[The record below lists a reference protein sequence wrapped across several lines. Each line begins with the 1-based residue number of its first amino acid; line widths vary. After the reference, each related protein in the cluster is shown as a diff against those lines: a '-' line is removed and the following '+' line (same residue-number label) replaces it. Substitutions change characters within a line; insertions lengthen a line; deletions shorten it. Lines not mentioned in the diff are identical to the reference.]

1 MVSQVQR
8 EKLCSF
14 RRVAGAIRCAAK
26 TPPRGLR
33 LNCLIAAVV
42 SCVLLASCQGELVRI
57 RQDNAAIVMASYR
70 SRPLAAINNG
80 QSVVGLHDCVRLA
93 VENSLDLQ
101 TALWDEQVKRKLAKN
116 SALRMLPRVW
126 GTYYLNQRDR
136 PAFSRSDV
144 IDQEGLYEVT
154 GPAPGTGVTN
164 FSTGRERSSRTSQ
177 IQADWS
183 PMDAYMAKFLAEIK
197 SNESTHSGYQRVRVA
212 QQLVGTVTAA
222 FYRLLALNSAYPK
235 AKGLEGHRI
244 HVAQDMKA
252 LSRNL
257 LVEPQDFMAAEAA
270 AAEAR
275 NLVADIGLNGEK
287 QKELLAVAMNVSPCE
302 LNVKGYFPQFL
313 YPNPCDL
320 EPVVLLN
327 RPEAY
332 QADITHLSAM
342 ADYSRLIV
350 KFFPRV
356 EGYISYFRDENKFN
370 LNKNWTDGGM
380 KVSVDLLDV
389 ASNILERE
397 AARDRIIKTDRERA
411 VICIGII
418 SQVKLKALEAIRAI
432 ERHKK
437 NSDLKNQ
444 ASEAYRIAL
453 EQQRVKEK
461 GAKREL
467 LLIATEKA
475 MCALLQAEIDELLSL
490 GDVHA
495 ALAELDAAVGTN
507 YPVSAAEIKS
517 ASSGFASFPR
527 PLSAIKRAAQF
538 LGGIAPH

>member
-1 MVSQVQR
+1 MVSPSVWER
-8 EKLCSF
+8 LFSLG
-14 RRVAGAIRCAAK
+14 RIAGAICRVFRHGHCSGRFHAL
-26 TPPRGLR
+26 GLIT
-33 LNCLIAAVV
+33 LSGA
-42 SCVLLASCQGELVRI
+42 LLASCQGDLVRI

-70 SRPLAAINNG
+70 TRPLAAINNG
-80 QSVVGLHDCVRLA
+80 QSVVGLHDCVRLTL
-93 VENSLDLQ
+93 ENSLDLQ

-116 SALRMLPRVW
+116 SRLRMLPKVW

-144 IDQEGLYEVT
+144 IDQEGLFEVT

-164 FSTGRERSSRTSQ
+164 FSTGRERPARTSQ
-177 IQADWS
+177 VQADWS
-183 PMDAYMAKFLAEIK
+183 PMDAYMAKFLCEIK
-197 SNESTHSGYQRVRVA
+197 SNESAHAGYQRVRVA
-212 QQLVGTVTAA
+212 QQLVGTVTGA
-222 FYRLLALNSAYPK
+222 FYRLLALNTAFPK
-235 AKGLEGHRI
+235 AKSMEGHRI

-252 LSRNL
+252 LSRDL
-257 LVEPQDFMAAEAA
+257 LVDPQDYMAAEAA
-270 AAEAR
+270 SAEAK
-275 NLVADIGLNGEK
+275 NIVADIALNIEK

-302 LNVKGYFPQFL
+302 LNVRGYFPEFVC
-313 YPNPCDL
+313 PNPCDL
-320 EPVVLLN
+320 EPVALVN

-356 EGYISYFRDENKFN
+356 EGYIAYFRDENKFN

-397 AARDRIIKTDRERA
+397 AARDRIVKTDRERA

-418 SQVKLKALEAIRAI
+418 SQVKLRAIEAVRAI

-437 NSDLKNQ
+437 NLELKKQ

-453 EQQRVKEK
+453 EQQRAKQK
-461 GAKREL
+461 GADRQL
-467 LLIATEKA
+467 LLIAAERA
-475 MCALLQAEIDELLSL
+475 MCVLLQAEVDELLAL

-495 ALAELDAAVGTN
+495 ALAELDTAVGSN
-507 YPVSAAEIKS
+507 YPVSMAEAQRSS
-517 ASSGFASFPR
+517 AGFGAFPR
-527 PLSAIKRAAQF
+527 PMAAIKKAAEF
-538 LGGIAPH
+538 LRGMAPH